1 MPATADVIL
10 FHMACNPSEVTY
22 PPRPAP
28 RALSD
33 VGDRVGAAGSLLC
46 ALHCALLPLVIAA
59 LPALGLGGF
68 ALIDI
73 DQAFTVFAT
82 LLGVT
87 TLGYGFRRHRA
98 FRAWF
103 ALVPGLALIWIG
115 SFGPLHTHSV
125 AHVLTMVAGGLAVA
139 AAHLVNLRLTHAANA
154 LRRFA
159 PQGA

>member
-1 MPATADVIL
+1 
-10 FHMACNPSEVTY
+10 MACNPSEVTFPSRVVAREY
-22 PPRPAP
+22 VSA
-28 RALSD
+28 
-33 VGDRVGAAGSLLC
+33 GDRVGAVGSLLC
-46 ALHCALLPLVIAA
+46 ALHCALLPLVIAV
-59 LPALGLGGF
+59 LPALGLGSF

-98 FRAWF
+98 FRAWIV
-103 ALVPGLALIWIG
+103 LIPGLALIWIG
-115 SFGPLHTHSV
+115 SFSPLHTHSTT
-125 AHVLTMVAGGLAVA
+125 HVLTMVTGGLAVA
-139 AAHLVNLRLTHAANA
+139 AAHLVNLRLTHAASA